1 MKTTQNKYTQWE
13 TQNDQ
18 QQVHGIPIKGFL
30 CKSKWILS
38 KIFMLFRYA
47 IEIFANLNDII
58 INYMNVYFNYLWQIH
73 TYICIEYI

>member
-1 MKTTQNKYTQWE
+1 MKTTQNKDTQWE

-47 IEIFANLNDII
+47 IEIFAI
-58 INYMNVYFNYLWQIH
+58 W
-73 TYICIEYI
+73 TT

>member
-1 MKTTQNKYTQWE
+1 MKTTQNKDTQWE

-30 CKSKWILS
+30 CKSKSILS

-47 IEIFANLNDII
+47 IEIFA
-58 INYMNVYFNYLWQIH
+58 NVYFNYLWQIH